1 MKELWQERGPS
12 DKCGDLVD
20 TSHHSTVPFYPPR
33 HGTPLGPLLVTH
45 VHPPSSILS
54 LWHSSGVLV
63 PLDPLASIPSDTLKC
78 WHGHQNSFFHLCFFF
93 FFVIVWTFTFLLIK
107 HSTFHCFYYIV
118 FLQLMI
124 THIHKDCY
132 WKTSFNETFYTC
144 HFKPVNAEGRTSI
157 LVASRNAS
165 LHFQKK
171 WIL

>member
-1 MKELWQERGPS
+1 MTGKGAKWQVWGLGRHFPPQ
-12 DKCGDLVD
+12 
-20 TSHHSTVPFYPPR
+20 HSALLSTQTRDSPWSPPR
-33 HGTPLGPLLVTH
+33 HSC
-45 VHPPSSILS
+45 PPSFIHPVPVTQLRSACSIRSSCQHPIGHTQVLAWPSEFLLPS
-54 LWHSSGVLV
+54 LL
-63 PLDPLASIPSDTLKC
+63 
-78 WHGHQNSFFHLCFFF
+78 FF